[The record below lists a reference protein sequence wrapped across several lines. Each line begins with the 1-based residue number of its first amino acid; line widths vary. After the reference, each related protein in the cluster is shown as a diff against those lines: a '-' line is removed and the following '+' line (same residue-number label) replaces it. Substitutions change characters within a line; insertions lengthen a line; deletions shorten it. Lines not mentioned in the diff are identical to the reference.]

1 MFFVWLKCNFYN
13 KFSVSLFSDRHR
25 QLVMIHILLIE
36 KLLKRWHMNFSGNNN
51 LFPKPLTAEEESKYT
66 DKYFN
71 GTDREKEQ
79 ARNALI
85 EHNLRLVAH
94 VAKKYAS
101 AALPAEELISVGT
114 IGLIK
119 AVSTF
124 NAEKG
129 NKLGTYAVRC
139 IENEMLMYIRSGK
152 KYGNEVSMNDPVGTD
167 KEGNEIVIMDLLC
180 DDDTE
185 MIDEI
190 DSHFQATR
198 LYSVMSRVLTE
209 REKEILTLRY
219 GLNEPD
225 FSCAELT
232 QKEVGTLLNCSR
244 SYISR
249 LEKRAME
256 KLKEALKTQY

>member
-1 MFFVWLKCNFYN
+1 MGWQMNY
-13 KFSVSLFSDRHR
+13 SVT
-25 QLVMIHILLIE
+25 
-36 KLLKRWHMNFSGNNN
+36 NN
-51 LFPKPLTAEEESKYT
+51 LFPKPFTPEEEASYI

-71 GTDREKEQ
+71 GTLKEKEQ

-101 AALPAEELISVGT
+101 YSLAAEELISVGT

-119 AVSTF
+119 AVATF
-124 NAEKG
+124 KAEKG

-152 KYGNEVSMNDPVGTD
+152 KYGNEVSMNEPVGTD

-180 DDDTE
+180 DDDSVMLE
-185 MIDEI
+185 DIDMR
-190 DSHFQATR
+190 FQTSK
-198 LYSVMSRVLTE
+198 LYSVMSRVLTP

-219 GLNEPD
+219 GLCDGEKIKK
-225 FSCAELT
+225 ELT
-232 QKEVGTLLNCSR
+232 QREVGKLLNCSR

-249 LEKRAME
+249 LEKRAVE
-256 KLKEALKTQY
+256 KLREALKSTDSVF

>member
-1 MFFVWLKCNFYN
+1 MIY
-13 KFSVSLFSDRHR
+13 SV
-25 QLVMIHILLIE
+25 
-36 KLLKRWHMNFSGNNN
+36 NNN
-51 LFPKPLTAEEESKYT
+51 LFPKPLSAEEEAEYT

-71 GTDREKEQ
+71 GTPKEREC

-101 AALPAEELISVGT
+101 NTLPADELISVGT

-124 NAEKG
+124 KADKG

-152 KYGNEVSMNDPVGTD
+152 KYAGEVSMNDPVGVD
-167 KEGNEIVIMDLLC
+167 KDGNEVVIMDILC
-180 DDDTE
+180 DDGTE
-185 MIDEI
+185 MLDDIDAR
-190 DSHFQATR
+190 FQASR
-198 LYSVMSRVLTE
+198 LYTVMSRVLTQ
-209 REKEILTLRY
+209 REKEIISLRY
-219 GLNEPD
+219 GLKEPG
-225 FSCAELT
+225 SSNAELT
-232 QKEVGTLLNCSR
+232 QREVGKILNCSR

-249 LEKRAME
+249 LEKRAIE
-256 KLKEALKTQY
+256 KLREAMK